1 MKMNAF
7 KIILSILAIMSFS
20 NQFAQNTRLSSYTF
34 GEGYNFSNANGS
46 TFRIQGYIQPS
57 MDTEIYEDSDEP
69 SATRF
74 RMRRLRLRFSGQS
87 ANERFGYRLQVD
99 LAGQDEAQREG
110 DVTDARNYLL
120 DAYISY
126 KVTRRIELI
135 FGQRA
140 TYTDNR
146 ELFMNSNS
154 LQLPERSRLTSAF
167 ASIREFGLFA
177 KGTFRT
183 GGGTYLKPYVT
194 ITNGDGANVFG
205 NDRGGLKYGARL
217 DFLPFGL
224 FTNFGQF
231 RQADVVRELTPKL
244 VIGVTG
250 NYNDGIT
257 SRRGRNSGSIYYLND
272 INGNGVLDKGEERLP
287 DYAKFGIDF
296 LFKYKGFSVLG
307 EYHKSFVT
315 DIASDINLRND
326 IYGDDI
332 DVLTDRFRGRVNPT
346 SDEFRDYT
354 PQEYVQRQLMLGEA
368 YNIQAGYLFKNGFS
382 IDARYTH
389 LNADTQSFLNNA
401 TFFNRPDYY
410 TIGVSKYLSRSYGAK
425 IQASYTWINAGE
437 FGIFDNNG
445 NTLPSGEQLLRLI
458 LTVSF

>member
-1 MKMNAF
+1 MKVF
-7 KIILSILAIMSFS
+7 KIIVSIYIVIGLTACL
-20 NQFAQNTRLSSYTF
+20 AQNTRVSSYSF
-34 GEGYNFSNANGS
+34 GEGYNFTNENGA
-46 TFRIQGYIQPS
+46 TIKLQGYIQPS
-57 MDTEIYEDSDEP
+57 LDTEIYEDSEIP
-69 SATRF
+69 SETRF
-74 RMRRLRLRFSGQS
+74 RMRRLRLRFSGRS

-126 KVTRRIELI
+126 KVARRVELI

-183 GGGTYLKPYVT
+183 GGGTYLKPYIT

-205 NDRGGLKYGARL
+205 NDRGGLKYGARV

-224 FTNFGQF
+224 FTNYGQF

-244 VIGVTG
+244 VVGATF

-257 SRRGRNSGSIYYLND
+257 SRRGRDSGRIYYLND
-272 INGNGVLDKGEERLP
+272 INGNGVLDDGEERLP
-287 DYAKFGIDF
+287 DYGKFGIDF
-296 LFKYKGFSVLG
+296 MFKYNGFSVLG
-307 EYHKSFVT
+307 EYHRGFVT
-315 DIASDINLRND
+315 NVADDINLRND

-346 SDEFRDYT
+346 SGEFRDYT
-354 PQEYVQRQLMLGEA
+354 PQEYVRRQMMLGEG
-368 YNIQAGYLFKNGFS
+368 YNIQGGYLFTNGFS

-389 LNADTQSFLNNA
+389 LRAETNSFMNNA
-401 TFFNRPDYY
+401 TFFNRTDYY
-410 TIGVSKYLSRSYGAK
+410 TIGLSKYLSRSYGAK

-437 FGIFDNNG
+437 FGLFDNNG
-445 NTLPSGEQLLRLI
+445 NALPGDEQLFRLI
-458 LTVSF
+458 LTVAF

>member
-1 MKMNAF
+1 MNIF
-7 KIILSILAIMSFS
+7 KIIVGIYIVFGLSEC
-20 NQFAQNTRLSSYTF
+20 FAQNTRLSTYTF
-34 GEGYNFSNANGS
+34 GEGYNFTNENGA
-46 TFRIQGYIQPS
+46 TMRLQGYIQPS
-57 MDTEIYEDSDEP
+57 MDVEIYEDSDIP
-69 SATRF
+69 SETRF

-110 DVTDARNYLL
+110 DITDARNYLL

-126 KVTRRIELI
+126 KVARRVELI

-154 LQLPERSRLTSAF
+154 LQLPERSRLTSSF

-183 GGGTYLKPYVT
+183 GGGTYLKPYIT
-194 ITNGDGANVFG
+194 ITNGDGANAFTK
-205 NDRGGLKYGARL
+205 DRGGLKYGARL

-244 VIGVTG
+244 VVGATI

-257 SRRGRNSGSIYYLND
+257 SRRGRDSGRFLYIND
-272 INGNGVLDKGEERLP
+272 LNGNGTIDDGEERFP
-287 DYAKFGIDF
+287 DYGKFGIDF
-296 LFKYKGFSVLG
+296 LFKYNGFSVLG
-307 EYHKSFVT
+307 EYHRGFASN
-315 DIASDINLRND
+315 IAEDINLRND
-326 IYGDDI
+326 WANNPSEF
-332 DVLTDRFRGRVNPT
+332 TDRFRGRVNPT
-346 SDEFRDYT
+346 SPDFRDYT
-354 PQEYVQRQLMLGEA
+354 PQEYVRRQLMLGEG
-368 YNIQAGYLFKNGFS
+368 YNIQGGYLFKCGIS
-382 IDARYTH
+382 VDARYTH
-389 LNADTQSFLNNA
+389 LRAETHSFMNNA
-401 TFFNRPDYY
+401 TFFNRTDYY

-437 FGIFDNNG
+437 FGIFDNNQ
-445 NTLPSGEQLLRLI
+445 NALPGDEQLFRLI
-458 LTVSF
+458 LTVAF